1 VSNLFSEKTS
11 KRISVAIAARAYS
24 LSPDFLKNR
33 INNIPEISEQKNK
46 NMSKEITNVEY
57 GLEKIFEGAQD
68 FLPLLG
74 TDYVELY
81 VGNAKQAAHFYK
93 TAFGYQSLAYAGL
106 ETGVRDRASYVL
118 KQDKIR
124 LVLTTPLNED
134 SPINLH
140 LKKHGDGVKVAAL
153 WVEDARS
160 AFEETVKRGA
170 VPFMEPTVESDE
182 FGEVVRSGIYTYGET
197 VHIFV
202 ERKNY
207 NGIFLPGYKEWK
219 TDYNPTPTG
228 LKYIDHM
235 VGNVGWG
242 EMNTWVKWYEEVM
255 GFVNFLSFDD
265 KQINTEYSALMSK
278 VMSNGNGRIKFPIN
292 EPAEGKKKSQIEEY
306 LDFYGGPGIQH
317 IAIATD
323 DIIKTVSELRSR
335 GVEFLSAPP
344 HAYYEAIPERL
355 GVHMD
360 MMKEDLSEIEKLAI
374 MVDADEEGY
383 LLQIF
388 TKPVQDRPTLFF
400 EIIQRMG
407 AKGFGAG
414 NFKALF
420 ESIEREQEKRGTL

>member
-1 VSNLFSEKTS
+1 
-11 KRISVAIAARAYS
+11 
-24 LSPDFLKNR
+24 
-33 INNIPEISEQKNK
+33 
-46 NMSKEITNVEY
+46 MSKEVKSVDY

-74 TDYVELY
+74 TDYVEFY
-81 VGNAKQAAHFYK
+81 VGNAKQSAHYYK

-106 ETGVRDRASYVL
+106 ETGVKDRASYVL

-124 LVLTTPLNED
+124 LVLTTPINPE
-134 SPINLH
+134 SPIYQH
-140 LKKHGDGVKVAAL
+140 IVKHGDGVKVIAL
-153 WVEDARS
+153 WVEDAS
-160 AFEETVKRGA
+160 KSFEETTKRGA
-170 VPFMEPTVESDE
+170 KPFMKPTVEKDE
-182 FGEVVRSGIYTYGET
+182 HGEVVRSGIYTYGET

-202 ERKNY
+202 QRKNY
-207 NGIFLPGYKEWK
+207 HGIFLPGYKEWK
-219 TDYNPTPTG
+219 SDYNPSSVG

-235 VGNVGWG
+235 VGNVGWN
-242 EMNTWVKWYEEVM
+242 EMNTWVKFYEDVM

-265 KQINTEYSALMSK
+265 KQIHTDYSALMSK

-292 EPAEGKKKSQIEEY
+292 EPAKGKKRSQIEEY
-306 LDFYGGPGIQH
+306 LDFYGGPGVQH

-323 DIIKTVSELRSR
+323 DIISTVSQLRAR

-344 HAYYEAIPERL
+344 HSYYQAIPERL

-360 MMKEDLSEIEKLAI
+360 MMKEDINEIEKLAI
-374 MVDADEEGY
+374 MVDADEDGY

-420 ESIEREQEKRGTL
+420 ESIEREQMLRGTL